1 MNKIIITENQLKF
14 IKESIDIDDIKL
26 PDFIVDSIKDHK
38 TSLGD
43 HPAFPPEDE
52 LRFETKILKKRYYE
66 LLNNVKKID
75 NVDGDISKK
84 NLIIKLKDLTI
95 KCKNIEEPIK
105 EKLEKL
111 CLDFINDMFGITPGE
126 LDIECILT
134 DKVEIKQPIAPKTI
148 IEDFDDIQHIEKLN
162 EEILKRR
169 LVDAII
175 LGACTRLS
183 SDYDKVLT
191 KIFTLNHKLPE
202 LYHDI
207 ITINEYL
214 SFVKEQKPT
223 DDNIGGEVSVD
234 LTSENPSIKS
244 EGIIFPVLM
253 FETIKGIMELIFSH
267 GLPESKKDA
276 EYIIGKSD
284 FLLASNWDKR
294 LGVGLWDIIMDIV
307 GPNNFNVIPNIL
319 ISLIN
324 LPTDIFNQNMREI
337 FAKTKKSKVI
347 IQNIID
353 DINMSNEFY
362 NIDNIVSD
370 DTENEYFTPEE
381 LINNI

>member
-134 DKVEIKQPIAPKTI
+134 DK
-148 IEDFDDIQHIEKLN
+148 
-162 EEILKRR
+162 LK
-169 LVDAII
+169 
-175 LGACTRLS
+175 
-183 SDYDKVLT
+183 
-191 KIFTLNHKLPE
+191 
-202 LYHDI
+202 
-207 ITINEYL
+207 
-214 SFVKEQKPT
+214 
-223 DDNIGGEVSVD
+223 
-234 LTSENPSIKS
+234 
-244 EGIIFPVLM
+244 
-253 FETIKGIMELIFSH
+253 
-267 GLPESKKDA
+267 
-276 EYIIGKSD
+276 
-284 FLLASNWDKR
+284 
-294 LGVGLWDIIMDIV
+294 
-307 GPNNFNVIPNIL
+307 
-319 ISLIN
+319 
-324 LPTDIFNQNMREI
+324 
-337 FAKTKKSKVI
+337 
-347 IQNIID
+347 
-353 DINMSNEFY
+353 
-362 NIDNIVSD
+362 
-370 DTENEYFTPEE
+370 
-381 LINNI
+381 